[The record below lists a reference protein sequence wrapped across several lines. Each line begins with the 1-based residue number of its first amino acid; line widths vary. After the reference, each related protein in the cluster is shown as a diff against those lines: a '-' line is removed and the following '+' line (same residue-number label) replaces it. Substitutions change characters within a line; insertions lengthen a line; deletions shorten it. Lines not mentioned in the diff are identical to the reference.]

1 MRRGDCVSIAQDDSL
16 SHRKAERE
24 AQEKVGLFGR
34 SQDVRVPRRG
44 AAESPARAVKRAK
57 RTWRA

>member
-24 AQEKVGLFGR
+24 TQEKVGLFGR
-34 SQDVRVPRRG
+34 SQDDRVPRRG
-44 AAESPARAVKRAK
+44 AAASPARAIKRAK
-57 RTWRA
+57 PTWRA